1 MFPIFRIKTHSQYTQ
16 LTFSWTF
23 QCYPCVL
30 ILLFS
35 CFSEVT
41 PFMIGFFFYLTLL
54 KHLLQTYEFNWKLFH
69 RHFFMFWSFLSS
81 DSWVISG
88 AWNIYYFSLFLMFF
102 VVLVRIVTSITMLGA
117 ITLALYLI
125 DGRFVVMSWGH
136 AELLK
141 LHNSFFDYPHIK
153 AFKIN

>member
-41 PFMIGFFFYLTLL
+41 PLMIGFFFYLTLL

-69 RHFFMFWSFLSS
+69 RHFFMFWSFLFS

-88 AWNIYYFSLFLMFF
+88 AWNIYYFFSLFD
-102 VVLVRIVTSITMLGA
+102 IVCRTCKNCNLDNNAWGDNLGTLFDRWTFCGNELGA
-117 ITLALYLI
+117 RGIVKT
-125 DGRFVVMSWGH
+125 S
-136 AELLK
+136 
-141 LHNSFFDYPHIK
+141 
-153 AFKIN
+153 